1 MPTTLAYSKKAAAE
15 AAGVSLDTITR
26 AINAG
31 DLSTCDPRV
40 NGKSIQKV
48 IILRS
53 ELERWLTNG
62 QRGA

>member
-1 MPTTLAYSKKAAAE
+1 MPTTLAYSKKDAAE

-31 DLSTCDPRV
+31 DLATCDPRV
-40 NGKSIQKV
+40 DGKSIQK
-48 IILRS
+48 ILILRT

>member
-1 MPTTLAYSKKAAAE
+1 MPTTLAYSKKDAAE

-31 DLSTCDPRV
+31 DLATCDPRV
-40 NGKSIQKV
+40 HGKSIQK
-48 IILRS
+48 ILILHS

-62 QRGA
+62 SRTK

>member
-1 MPTTLAYSKKAAAE
+1 MATTLAYSKKDAAE

-31 DLSTCDPRV
+31 DLATCDPRV
-40 NGKSIQKV
+40 HGKSIQKV